1 MTECPAALDAGALD
15 ALRQLDPGNQ
25 RGLLRKLSEAYE
37 RSASTLEAELL
48 AAAAAGPDLARLRR
62 AAHNLK
68 SSSANLAALHL
79 SAQCQQLELSCQRG
93 DAAAAQ
99 AALAPL
105 LAALAGARRAVQ
117 RLA

>member
-1 MTECPAALDAGALD
+1 LTDCPATLDAASLD
-15 ALRQLDPGNQ
+15 TLRQLDPGNQ

-37 RSASTLEAELL
+37 RMASTLEAELL

-62 AAHNLK
+62 AAHTLK
-68 SSSANLAALHL
+68 SSSANLGALHL
-79 SAQCQQLELSCQRG
+79 SSQCQQLETLCQRG

-99 AALAPL
+99 ALLPPL
-105 LAALAGARRAVQ
+105 LAALADARQAVR